1 MRRAFRSVRA
11 RTTWVAAGAFG
22 VAFVIAAFTL
32 VRVVDVRV
40 HDQAR
45 RTTHAAL
52 QIAVQQ
58 IEARRSPEQI
68 EQALQE
74 PVFVQIYDR
83 NGTRLDK
90 FPMRSIA
97 KFDKQGHIVSYT
109 YPTGGEY
116 FVLPQVVPIVN
127 TDTGESRLGWLVVA
141 SSLESA
147 NRGVATLRTI
157 LWFTTPGLIALVA
170 LIVWLLVGRAL
181 RPVDEI
187 RNEVE
192 SISSRTI
199 DRRVPVPDTG
209 DEVARLAT
217 TMNAMLDRLEAAQRR
232 QREFVS
238 DASHE
243 LRSPVSSMRTEL
255 EVALAHPEAADWP
268 GMAQR
273 VLGEHDRLERLV
285 GDLLQLARLDEG
297 RALRLEEIDID
308 DIVLAEAAHARR
320 LPVRT
325 AAVSAGRVLGEHRA
339 LEQVVRN
346 LLDNA
351 VRHGEAEVAVG
362 VHADSNEIVI
372 TIDDDGPGVASEDR
386 DRIFE
391 RFARVDAGRARDDGG
406 TGLGLA
412 LVRRVVEAHGGTV
425 GYATS
430 PLGGARFEVRL
441 PAASETASATTAE
454 LA

>member
-1 MRRAFRSVRA
+1 MRRALRSVRA
-11 RTTWVAAGAFG
+11 RTTLVAAGAFG

-45 RTTHAAL
+45 RTTQAAL
-52 QIAVQQ
+52 QAAAQQ
-58 IEARRSPEQI
+58 IANHGPEQV
-68 EQALQE
+68 ERALRE
-74 PVFVQIYDR
+74 PVFVQLYDAT
-83 NGTRLDK
+83 GTRLDGLAG
-90 FPMRSIA
+90 PSIA
-97 KFDKQGHIVSYT
+97 KFDRQGRIVSYQ
-109 YPTGGEY
+109 YPTSGEY
-116 FVLPQVVPIVN
+116 FVLRQRVQFLDN
-127 TDTGESRLGWLVVA
+127 TNGWLIVA
-141 SSLESA
+141 TSLESA
-147 NRGVATLRTI
+147 NRGVSTLRRV
-157 LWFTTPGLIALVA
+157 LWFVTPALIALVA
-170 LIVWLLVGRAL
+170 LIVWLLVGRTL
-181 RPVDEI
+181 RPVEEI
-187 RNEVE
+187 REEVE
-192 SISSRTI
+192 AISSRTI
-199 DRRVPVPDTG
+199 DRRVPVPETG

-255 EVALAHPEAADWP
+255 EVALAHPDSADWP
-268 GMAQR
+268 GMATR

-297 RALRLEEIDID
+297 RALRLEEIDLD
-308 DIVLAEAAHARR
+308 DTVLTEVAHARR

-346 LLDNA
+346 LVDNA
-351 VRHGEAEVAVG
+351 VRHAEREVAVG
-362 VHADSNEIVI
+362 VHADGDQVVL
-372 TIDDDGPGVASEDR
+372 TVDDDGPGVATEDR

-425 GYATS
+425 RYETS

-441 PAASETASATTAE
+441 PAAPDSPPTAE
-454 LA
+454 LVD